1 MAVINVLDKNT
12 INQIAA
18 GEVVERPK
26 SIVKELVENAID
38 AGATAVTV
46 EVKNGGIDLVRV
58 TDNGCGIE
66 HSEIRKAFLRH
77 ATSKI
82 EKAEDLSSIMS
93 LGFRGEALSSIAAV
107 TELEMITKRHEDLT
121 GTSYEIA
128 GGEERKMEEIGA
140 PDGTTF
146 LVRNLFY
153 NTPVRRKFLK
163 SAMTEMSYIADLM
176 ERMALSHPEVSLR
189 FIANGSTR
197 LVTSGNG
204 KVKDLIYTIYGRET
218 ANELTEI
225 RYDDG
230 HLKITGYLGK
240 PVIAKG
246 NRGFENYF
254 INGRYVKSNLITK
267 AIEEAYAPF
276 MMQHRYPFTVL
287 YIELPAEEFDVNVH
301 PTKMELRFQK
311 EALLYD
317 TMLKAVREAL
327 EHKEFIP
334 DIQLDEKEKSGDA
347 KSAKAEE
354 KIYRAPEP
362 FEKKRMEA
370 EKPVGLRPLKSQR
383 EPVMPEI
390 KVPVETQRSE
400 VRGAA
405 EQRTAAGQK
414 VDATKSASVE
424 QKKTAQPEEK
434 LSLREQIARKA
445 ALRMAEE
452 EDELVA
458 MPEDAEKITAM
469 PDEAV
474 LPFKETEKP
483 VVREEN
489 NYISRLKEEVLPIS
503 EEKAVSSTVDM
514 QEELIPIT
522 EPAQVPVKPEKKIEI
537 VSDVPTDL
545 FETKLI
551 SDEGMKKHR
560 LIGQVFDTYWLI
572 QMEDKLFILD
582 QHAAHEKVLFE
593 RKMKELKE
601 RKHTSQMI
609 SPPVMITVTAREEM
623 LLNAYMNEFAEL
635 GYEISSF
642 GGKEYA
648 VTAVPADLYG
658 LDIKALFTEL
668 LGEME
673 EELSDKKP
681 DMILD
686 KLASMSCKAAVK
698 GNHVMSFEEA
708 DHLIAELLTLDNPYA
723 CPHGRP
729 TLISLTRRELEKKFK
744 RIV

>member
-1 MAVINVLDKNT
+1 MAVIHVLDKNT

-18 GEVVERPK
+18 GEVVERPR
-26 SIVKELVENAID
+26 SVVKELVENAID
-38 AGATAVTV
+38 AGASAVTV
-46 EVKNGGIDLVRV
+46 EVKNGGIDLIRV

-66 HSEIRKAFLRH
+66 NSEIRKAFLRH

-82 EKAEDLSSIMS
+82 ETAEDLSSIMS

-128 GGEERKMEEIGA
+128 GGEERKIEEIGA

-153 NTPVRRKFLK
+153 NTPARRKFLK
-163 SAMTEMSYIADLM
+163 TAMTETSYIADLM
-176 ERMALSHPEVSLR
+176 ERMSLSHPEVSLR

-204 KVKDLIYTIYGRET
+204 RVKDLIYTIYGRET
-218 ANELTEI
+218 ANEVTPI
-225 RYDDG
+225 DYGDDY
-230 HLKITGYLGK
+230 LKITGYLGK

-254 INGRYVKSNLITK
+254 INGRYVKSRIIDR

-317 TMLKAVREAL
+317 TMLKAIREAL
-327 EHKEFIP
+327 EHREFIP
-334 DIQLDEKEKSGDA
+334 DVQLTE
-347 KSAKAEE
+347 EE
-354 KIYRAPEP
+354 KKVPEKNTEKVYRAPEP
-362 FEKKRMEA
+362 FEQKRMEA
-370 EKPVGLRPLKSQR
+370 ASGKSRTEEKPAGLRPFKSQR
-383 EPVMPEI
+383 EVQ
-390 KVPVETQRSE
+390 ET
-400 VRGAA
+400 
-405 EQRTAAGQK
+405 
-414 VDATKSASVE
+414 
-424 QKKTAQPEEK
+424 EEK

-445 ALRMAEE
+445 AIRMAEE
-452 EDELVA
+452 EEADLTEFD
-458 MPEDAEKITAM
+458 MPEKPAAHVRTEK
-469 PDEAV
+469 PAV
-474 LPFKETEKP
+474 SVMSEKPAGSGVPEKP
-483 VVREEN
+483 VVQEEN
-489 NYISRLKEEVLPIS
+489 RYLSRLKEEKTAVDDIPVQKERVLMKEDIVPM
-503 EEKAVSSTVDM
+503 A
-514 QEELIPIT
+514 
-522 EPAQVPVKPEKKIEI
+522 EPAAPEVKKPVVET
-537 VSDVPTDL
+537 VSDVPEDL
-545 FETKLI
+545 FETRLI

-560 LIGQVFDTYWLI
+560 LIGQVFETYWLI

-623 LLNAYMNEFAEL
+623 LLNRYMDEFSEL

-642 GGKEYA
+642 GGREYA

-673 EELSDKKP
+673 EELNDKKP

-708 DHLIAELLTLDNPYA
+708 DHLIAELLTLENPYA

-729 TLISLTRRELEKKFK
+729 TLISLTKRELEKKFK